1 MVSTTGKVKSI
12 AEDLELS
19 ESKVAMVLYLYLTY
33 CLQEMLI
40 DGSCNTIFGKLT
52 LDNNDRF
59 HLENDKY
66 GLISLLNKKDIKL
79 IYRMIENGPDSKIFE
94 GMS

>member
-19 ESKVAMVLYLYLTY
+19 EPKVAMVLYLYLTY

-66 GLISLLNKKDIKL
+66 GLINLLNKKDIKL
-79 IYRMIENGPDSKIFE
+79 IYRMIENGPDGKIFE